1 MRIVLFS
8 PYYNSI
14 SYSFCLSS
22 DSFDRSYFDR
32 LIAWAKNASIPYKQ
46 SHVCLENHHLS
57 YIRCCRKKI
66 ALDLK
71 PYISVVNYNLA
82 EKKIISLK
90 MPIFLLPKK
99 VCNLTDMQTLI
110 RTLIVLWES
119 GLGFAC
125 LYWIKSYW
133 IILKTWEN

>member
-1 MRIVLFS
+1 MFS
-8 PYYNSI
+8 RLSKTYAKLK
-14 SYSFCLSS
+14 SYVPRKVGFL
-22 DSFDRSYFDR
+22 
-32 LIAWAKNASIPYKQ
+32 KNKWEVGVTVPKKI
-46 SHVCLENHHLS
+46 L
-57 YIRCCRKKI
+57 RCCRKKI

-110 RTLIVLWES
+110 RTLIEL
-119 GLGFAC
+119 
-125 LYWIKSYW
+125 
-133 IILKTWEN
+133 

>member
-1 MRIVLFS
+1 MFLIYKVKSHQGFSYDQASPVL
-8 PYYNSI
+8 
-14 SYSFCLSS
+14 LESS
-22 DSFDRSYFDR
+22 DQKVESLTGSVTVTTNLSVMDDKTQETESL
-32 LIAWAKNASIPYKQ
+32 LIQNSKLFYYMNPFFMRMA
-46 SHVCLENHHLS
+46 L

-110 RTLIVLWES
+110 RTLIVL
-119 GLGFAC
+119 
-125 LYWIKSYW
+125 
-133 IILKTWEN
+133 